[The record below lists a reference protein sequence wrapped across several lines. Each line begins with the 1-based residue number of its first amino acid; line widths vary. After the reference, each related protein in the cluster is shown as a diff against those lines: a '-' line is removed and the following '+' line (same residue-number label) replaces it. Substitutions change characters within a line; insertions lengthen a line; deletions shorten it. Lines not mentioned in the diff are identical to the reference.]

1 MARSQVRSSA
11 RTILGPILVL
21 FVSHMPEFLNSFLN
35 LVMFADDSKCFTVI
49 KSLCD
54 SNACQNDQNALYAW
68 SISNELHFQPPKCY
82 NLRVNGK
89 KTSLD
94 HAYILN
100 GANIESVNKE
110 RDLGVAITKELTWN
124 KNISLIVSKANKNL
138 GFIKR
143 NC

>member
-1 MARSQVRSSA
+1 M
-11 RTILGPILVL
+11 T
-21 FVSHMPEFLNSFLN
+21 LNALQ
-35 LVMFADDSKCFTVI
+35 L
-49 KSLCD
+49 
-54 SNACQNDQNALYAW
+54 SNPCSACQNDQNALYAW

-94 HAYILN
+94 HAYFLN
-100 GANIESVNKE
+100 GANIELVNKE